1 MASTAPAKSK
11 KNLKRTRLSP
21 EARRDQILDEAK
33 KAISK
38 DGVQQFS
45 LKKLAVQA
53 GVSEPLLFHYF
64 SSRIELLQ
72 QLLQR
77 DYTQSIN
84 SLKQSLDGAES
95 IDEILRI
102 YITRN
107 YDQFD
112 QEKVINLLLAESEIV
127 NAVQGQRQENIR
139 HNERFLVEKISGS
152 LGIPRKKA
160 AMIALMASE
169 ASLAGARFAHETN
182 IGREQAIE
190 TVMEFVKAGFESQN
204 ANN

>member
-1 MASTAPAKSK
+1 MQGT
-11 KNLKRTRLSP
+11 L
-21 EARRDQILDEAK
+21 K

-152 LGIPRKKA
+152 LGISRKRA